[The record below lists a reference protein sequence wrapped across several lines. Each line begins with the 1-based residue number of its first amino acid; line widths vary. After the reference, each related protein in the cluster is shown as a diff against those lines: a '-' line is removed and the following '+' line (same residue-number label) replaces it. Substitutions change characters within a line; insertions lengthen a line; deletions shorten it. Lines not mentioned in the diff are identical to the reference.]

1 MTDSKKPLTK
11 TQVTSTLA
19 ERTGL
24 SKQQVNEFFDEFAK
38 LVGEN
43 LSDSGPGVLNI
54 SGLMKFKVTRK
65 EAKPER
71 EGKHPFTGEM
81 TMLKAQPARNVV
93 KVTPLKKLKD
103 LVAPAE
109 AGA

>member
-1 MTDSKKPLTK
+1 MADSCKPLTK
-11 TQVTSTLA
+11 TEVTSTLA

-24 SKQQVNEFFDEFAK
+24 SKQQVNEFFDELVK

-43 LSDSGPGVLNI
+43 LAETGPGVLNI

-65 EAKPER
+65 EAQPER

-81 TMLKAQPARNVV
+81 TTFAAKPARNVV
-93 KVTPLKKLKD
+93 KVTPLKRLKD
-103 LVAPAE
+103 AV
-109 AGA
+109 

>member
-1 MTDSKKPLTK
+1 MADCKPLTK
-11 TQVTSTLA
+11 TEVTSTLA

-24 SKQQVNEFFDEFAK
+24 SKQQVNEFFDELVK

-43 LSDSGPGVLNI
+43 LAETGPGVLNI

-65 EAKPER
+65 EAQPER

-81 TMLKAQPARNVV
+81 TTFAAKPARNVV
-93 KVTPLKKLKD
+93 KVTPLKRLKD
-103 LVAPAE
+103 AV
-109 AGA
+109 

>member
-1 MTDSKKPLTK
+1 MADSKPLTK
-11 TQVTSTLA
+11 TEVTSTLA

-24 SKQQVNEFFDEFAK
+24 SKQQVNEFFDELVK

-43 LSDSGPGVLNI
+43 LAETGPGVLNI

-65 EAKPER
+65 EAQPER

-81 TMLKAQPARNVV
+81 TTFAAKPARNVV
-93 KVTPLKKLKD
+93 KVTPLKRLK
-103 LVAPAE
+103 VAV
-109 AGA
+109 

>member
-1 MTDSKKPLTK
+1 MADSKPLTK
-11 TQVTSTLA
+11 TEVTSTLA

-24 SKQQVNEFFDEFAK
+24 SKQQVNDFFDELVK

-43 LSDSGPGVLNI
+43 LAETGPGVLNI

-65 EAKPER
+65 EAQPER

-81 TMLKAQPARNVV
+81 TTFAAKPARNVV
-93 KVTPLKKLKD
+93 KVTPLKRLKD
-103 LVAPAE
+103 AV
-109 AGA
+109 

>member
-1 MTDSKKPLTK
+1 MADSKPLTK
-11 TQVTSTLA
+11 TEVTSTLA

-24 SKQQVNEFFDEFAK
+24 SKQQVNEFFDELVK

-43 LSDSGPGVLNI
+43 LAETGPGVLNI

-65 EAKPER
+65 EAQPER

-81 TMLKAQPARNVV
+81 TTFAAKPARNVV
-93 KVTPLKKLKD
+93 KVTPLKRLKD
-103 LVAPAE
+103 AV
-109 AGA
+109 